1 MFPDTF
7 AIQGAVKYR
16 LRRTIG
22 GRNQIKIVLLAVLD
36 QHGNGRFCLAGLVLW
51 TLLMYRTLSPAVL
64 SRADAEL
71 PHSVC
76 YQTGEFSAY
85 VTESLLLLV
94 TGAVL
99 RVISLDKIISM
110 KIKRSNM
117 YKANYSYY
125 LEIVTR
131 EKTYRPSF
139 QRNYRNPDAEQV
151 IADLIREVERRKG

>member
-1 MFPDTF
+1 MKKGLRVRRICIIFFFVCFIVAMLVAWMCMTYAEYRGV
-7 AIQGAVKYR
+7 AI
-16 LRRTIG
+16 
-22 GRNQIKIVLLAVLD
+22 LLYIA
-36 QHGNGRFCLAGLVLW
+36 GFCLAGLLLW

-99 RVISLDKIISM
+99 RVISLDKIISTT
-110 KIKRSNM
+110 I
-117 YKANYSYY
+117 
-125 LEIVTR
+125 
-131 EKTYRPSF
+131 
-139 QRNYRNPDAEQV
+139 
-151 IADLIREVERRKG
+151 